1 MRAGVRL
8 RSVVLTAIVGLFLV
22 APWPAA
28 PQSAPAKIEWLSWS
42 IFRMT
47 SPNGKVI
54 LTNPF
59 VTNPDSPVKAAD
71 IEKADIILVADGHPD
86 EVGSAAEIALSTKAQ
101 VVTTHELARGFLKA
115 KGLPETQARMGQPG
129 DRFRFDGIT
138 VRLVN
143 SVHGSGHPE
152 PPGYDGGAALGF
164 FITFENGLTVY
175 FSGSTALTMD
185 MQLWGS
191 MYQPD
196 VAILVLSGN
205 RDVKDIAQMA
215 RFLALGNPRLKTV
228 IPHHHRLQPPAGAPT
243 PQDLAREIQ
252 ALNLPL
258 TVLNPELKKV
268 YTLSP

>member
-1 MRAGVRL
+1 MRAGMWI
-8 RSVVLTAIVGLFLV
+8 RSAVSIGILGLFLV
-22 APWPAA
+22 APNPAA
-28 PQSAPAKIEWLSWS
+28 AQAAPVKMEWLSWS
-42 IFRMT
+42 IFRLT
-47 SPNGKVI
+47 SPAGKVI

-59 VTNPDSPVKAAD
+59 VTNPDSPVKAGD

-86 EVGSAAEIALSTKAQ
+86 EVGSAAEIALKTRAT

-115 KGLPETQARMGQPG
+115 KGLPESQARMGQPG
-129 DRFRFDGIT
+129 DRFRFDGVT

-143 SVHGSGHPE
+143 AVHGSGNPE
-152 PPGYDGGAALGF
+152 PPGYYGGAALGF

-196 VAILVLSGN
+196 VAILVLSVN
-205 RDVKDIAQMA
+205 RDVEDIAQMA
-215 RFLALGNPRLKTV
+215 RFLAMGNPRLKTV

-252 ALNLPL
+252 ALNLPV
-258 TVLNPELKKV
+258 TVMSPELKKA

>member
-1 MRAGVRL
+1 MRARGEL
-8 RSVVLTAIVGLFLV
+8 WLTVVIAIVGLSLLRPGLV
-22 APWPAA
+22 GAQGTPVNL
-28 PQSAPAKIEWLSWS
+28 EWLSWS
-42 IFRMT
+42 IFRLT
-47 SPNGKVI
+47 SPGGKVI

-86 EVGSAAEIALSTKAQ
+86 EVGSTAEIALKTGAQ
-101 VVTTHELARGFLKA
+101 VVATHELARGFLKA
-115 KGLPETQARMGQPG
+115 KGLPETHVRMGQPG
-129 DRFRFDGIT
+129 DRFRFDGVT

-152 PPGYDGGAALGF
+152 PPGYYGGAALGF

-205 RDVKDIAQMA
+205 RDVKDVAQMA
-215 RFLALGNPRLKTV
+215 RFLSMGNPRLKTV

-252 ALNLPL
+252 ALNLP
-258 TVLNPELKKV
+258 VIFLNPELKKA